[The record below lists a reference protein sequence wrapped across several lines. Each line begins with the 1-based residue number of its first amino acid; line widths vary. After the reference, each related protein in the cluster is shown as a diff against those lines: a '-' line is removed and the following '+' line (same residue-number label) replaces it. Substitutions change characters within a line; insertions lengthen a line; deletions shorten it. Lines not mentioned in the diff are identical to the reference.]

1 MTTQTRHGAAVDV
14 RGAAKTFPDGTKAL
28 QPTDLHIETGET
40 LVLLGPSGCGKT
52 TLLRLIAGLETPDKG
67 GAILFDGED
76 VTPKPIE
83 ARGVG
88 MVFQSYAL
96 FPHMNV
102 IENVA
107 YGLRVRGVAKA
118 ERLKEAQAHLDL
130 CRIGDLAGRA
140 ITDLSGGQRQRV
152 ALARALVVKPRI
164 LLLDEPL
171 TALDANLREALRAEI
186 NDLLRALAITSVYVT
201 HDQAE
206 AMMLGDRIAVL
217 DKGRIAQM
225 GTPREIYGRPATP
238 FVAAFLGVAN
248 QIPGEVRDGVF
259 HCEFGAVP
267 VPLPDGPATIHFRPD
282 EAEIAPAGE
291 GGLNLDI
298 ASVTFLGA
306 SQLLAVGTEA
316 RPLRLVVPAHHSLEA
331 GDRVSIHLRPE
342 TIKTF

>member
-52 TLLRLIAGLETPDKG
+52 TLLRLIAGLETPDTG

-96 FPHMNV
+96 FPNMNV

-107 YGLRVRGVAKA
+107 YGLRVRGVAKV

-217 DKGRIAQM
+217 DKGRIAQI

-248 QIPGEVRDGVF
+248 QIAGHVTDGVF
-259 HCEFGAVP
+259 HCEFGAVK
-267 VPLPDGPATIHFRPD
+267 VPLADGPATIHFRPD
-282 EAEIAPAGE
+282 EAEIAPTGE
-291 GGLNLDI
+291 GGLHLDV

-316 RPLRLVVPAHHSLEA
+316 RPLRLVVPAHHNLEA